1 MTTGT
6 ELASA
11 APAMSAADSPL
22 LRAYDA
28 QLRGDAEVLDAR
40 EVDRD
45 GPIVRAVFDGAWG
58 FVGYRSLA
66 GYDGPADGG
75 RLDGLISRAIDRF
88 DRDPRVATFEW
99 KTRGHD
105 LPADLT
111 DRLLERGF
119 EAHEPETV
127 MAGQAALLA
136 GAIIN
141 PRRYSPAHPN
151 ARLLRRQAIIL
162 RRMGE
167 VTPPS
172 SSDTPAEIIK

>member
-1 MTTGT
+1 
-6 ELASA
+6 
-11 APAMSAADSPL
+11 MSAADSPL

-105 LPADLT
+105 LPADL
-111 DRLLERGF
+111 G
-119 EAHEPETV
+119 
-127 MAGQAALLA
+127 
-136 GAIIN
+136 
-141 PRRYSPAHPN
+141 
-151 ARLLRRQAIIL
+151 ARLARHGLDRKSTRL
-162 RRMGE
+162 N
-167 VTPPS
+167 S
-172 SSDTPAEIIK
+172 SH